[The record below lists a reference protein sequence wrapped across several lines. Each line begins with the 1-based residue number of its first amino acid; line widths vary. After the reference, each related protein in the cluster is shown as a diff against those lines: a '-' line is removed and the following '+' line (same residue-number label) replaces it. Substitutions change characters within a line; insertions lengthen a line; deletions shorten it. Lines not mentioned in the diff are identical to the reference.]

1 MDHRTVEINSLRLL
15 NDYLNQTIDLLVQ
28 GQRATAGAVGYPHT
42 LNHSPFNAGIGSML
56 SGFAPAIGAPSY
68 AASAPFA
75 SPFAGVPVNS
85 LYPTAIDP
93 FGRGL
98 AHTPFAANAWQQS
111 PWQQSP
117 WQQSPWSAAA
127 EVARHQLG
135 AILARQQIEALQRGY
150 GGI

>member
-28 GQRATAGAVGYPHT
+28 GQRATAGAVGYPQA
-42 LNHSPFNAGIGSML
+42 LNHSPFHAGIGSML
-56 SGFAPAIGAPSY
+56 SGFAPGIGAPSY

-75 SPFAGVPVNS
+75 SPFAGVPVTS
-85 LYPTAIDP
+85 LYPTAVDP

-98 AHTPFAANAWQQS
+98 AHTPFAVNAWQQS
-111 PWQQSP
+111 A

-127 EVARHQLG
+127 EVARQQLS
-135 AILARQQIEALQRGY
+135 AILARQQIEALHRGY
-150 GGI
+150 SGI